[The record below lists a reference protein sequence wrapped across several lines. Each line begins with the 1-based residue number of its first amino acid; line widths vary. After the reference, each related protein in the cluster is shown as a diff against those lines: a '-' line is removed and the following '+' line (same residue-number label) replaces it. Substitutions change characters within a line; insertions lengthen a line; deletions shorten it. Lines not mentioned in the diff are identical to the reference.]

1 MKNDDFLS
9 DYEIKE
15 TIGKGTFS
23 VVKLGINKITNEK
36 VAIKILK
43 KKKMQKSKDKSRLE
57 REISI
62 LKRLNHINVIK
73 IHKISEEPDN
83 YYIVMEYCENGEL
96 FNYIVAH
103 QRLSEEETAYFF
115 YQLINGLDYIHHKNI
130 VHRDLK
136 PENLLLSQGNILKIV
151 DFGLSNYYHSEGK
164 LLSTPCG
171 SPCYASPEMVCG
183 NKYNGFRIDVWSCG
197 IIIFAM
203 ICGYLPFEDPNNEI
217 LFKKIMKC
225 KVDYPE
231 YLSEDVYDIMN
242 KIIVV
247 DPNKRINIEQ
257 IKQHP
262 FYLKGRN
269 EFEKKHKDLIDQ
281 VEFDVNKIIN
291 SDIEDYNND
300 IDDDIIFN
308 NINNS
313 SSNIKKSKSTNLL
326 KNENIDINENKNKNN
341 LYLFQIK
348 KRLQK
353 FKLEKNIIKKENINN
368 SVKHTENIRVKNKDK
383 LKEAISKKLLI
394 NSDIN
399 RILNNKIKIKD
410 LKSQANEKISNSLKN
425 IEKDIFEKIDNKE
438 NINSDLHNSNALN
451 DLTSFNTPL
460 SDDLRIKYSEVNNLD
475 KKIFYS
481 NSKNKVNLNLLNQLL
496 NKEKLEKYFD
506 EKKLL
511 MPKSNKNKDSFS
523 YVLPPPQKKKSEIFL
538 QNKTEY
544 KNKVNNKSQKKLEL
558 IKYGISNK
566 EINDLFLYNNK
577 NVQRLYEP
585 NTTKNKMVE
594 NTALTGVFN
603 NKNIHI
609 KNLRIL
615 NNNNYNSNVENIT
628 NINNVKNIN
637 NIIIYNNQNSPIK
650 SIIKDVQY
658 LTNINNTNNN
668 NDLPNINNKSTK
680 ENKILKTT
688 KELSRKKI
696 LKTKNLYTKNNNV
709 LIPKILLSNENSNT
723 SLTNNY
729 NTQNLNKIYISSIN
743 KKLSEIH
750 KNLNKKN
757 NQKFINKYKSSASSI
772 DNITKKPLNKKQMS
786 ERTINSYGYGYDPSE
801 NNSLNKITGGIY
813 SVKNKNNLNKIKNYN
828 IFNYKSNKENM
839 ITLKKLNH
847 TNK

>member
-23 VVKLGINKITNEK
+23 VVKLGINKITKEK

-62 LKRLNHINVIK
+62 LKRLHHINVIK

-151 DFGLSNYYHSEGK
+151 DFGLSNYYYSEGK

-242 KIIVV
+242 KIIVI

-281 VEFDVNKIIN
+281 VEFDVNQIIN

-326 KNENIDINENKNKNN
+326 KNENIDINDNKNKNN

-348 KRLQK
+348 ERLQK

-368 SVKHTENIRVKNKDK
+368 SVKHTENIRIKNKDK

-410 LKSQANEKISNSLKN
+410 LKSHATEKISNSLKN

-438 NINSDLHNSNALN
+438 NLNSDLHNSNALN

-544 KNKVNNKSQKKLEL
+544 KNKVNNRSQKKLEL

-585 NTTKNKMVE
+585 NTTKNKMAE

-603 NKNIHI
+603 IIDDND
-609 KNLRIL
+609 
-615 NNNNYNSNVENIT
+615 T
-628 NINNVKNIN
+628 
-637 NIIIYNNQNSPIK
+637 III
-650 SIIKDVQY
+650 II
-658 LTNINNTNNN
+658 I
-668 NDLPNINNKSTK
+668 
-680 ENKILKTT
+680 
-688 KELSRKKI
+688 
-696 LKTKNLYTKNNNV
+696 
-709 LIPKILLSNENSNT
+709 
-723 SLTNNY
+723 
-729 NTQNLNKIYISSIN
+729 
-743 KKLSEIH
+743 
-750 KNLNKKN
+750 
-757 NQKFINKYKSSASSI
+757 
-772 DNITKKPLNKKQMS
+772 
-786 ERTINSYGYGYDPSE
+786 
-801 NNSLNKITGGIY
+801 
-813 SVKNKNNLNKIKNYN
+813 
-828 IFNYKSNKENM
+828 
-839 ITLKKLNH
+839 
-847 TNK
+847 